1 MNDGPKLAIAILV
14 MWIALVFFFFAFHP
28 GGVKNVSNPGQMLKW
43 LVDEFTKLAGGNSA
57 ETAAELTSA
66 GTNTDALSYPGFT
79 NGNGSNIGTVNPGS
93 VQVA

>member
-1 MNDGPKLAIAILV
+1 MSDGTKLAIAILV

-43 LVDEFTKLAGGNSA
+43 LVDQFSNLAGGNA
-57 ETAAELTSA
+57 TTTASLTSD
-66 GTNTDALSYPGFT
+66 TNTSDALSYPGFT
-79 NGNGSNIGTVNPGS
+79 DQSSASGSAGTGG

>member
-43 LVDEFTKLAGGNSA
+43 LVDEFTKLAGGSSA
-57 ETAAELTSA
+57 ETTAELTSA
-66 GTNTDALSYPGFT
+66 GTSTDALSYPGFT
-79 NGNGSNIGTVNPGS
+79 DSNGSNIGTVNPGS